1 METISPIIEVGILF
15 FVIYAILKG
24 AKGSRF
30 YQALFGVGVFIFLAL
45 ITHLLHFHVLTLLIK
60 YLLIY
65 FAISSVVIFQ
75 PEIRRFL
82 ATIGALGSI
91 ENRKDGNGVLTA
103 ELFVEIIQDLS
114 SRKMGALF
122 AFERGISLRGYEE
135 SGTPLDAV
143 ISPELIITLFT
154 PPLPLHDGG
163 IVVRNG
169 RMASAHCIFPVSN
182 NPSLVS
188 RGMRHRAA
196 VGLSEETDAL
206 VLVVS
211 EERGSIAVAH
221 NGHLFSYDG
230 PDKAASVRRWIARA
244 MSQSARQRGL
254 VRTLLNPVGEFLLK
268 HWIKPE
274 KTEKP

>member
-114 SRKMGALF
+114 SQKMGALF

-163 IVVRNG
+163 AIIRNG
-169 RMASAHCIFPVSN
+169 RLASAHCLFPVSH
-182 NPSLVS
+182 NPALAHN
-188 RGMRHRAA
+188 GMRHRAA
-196 VGLSEETDAL
+196 VGISEETDAI
-206 VLVVS
+206 VVIVS
-211 EERGSIAVAH
+211 EETGRISVAH
-221 NGHLFSYDG
+221 NGKMITYPGGSSN
-230 PDKAASVRRWIARA
+230 AAIMRWISKALPA
-244 MSQSARQRGL
+244 DVSERGFL
-254 VRTLLNPVGEFLLK
+254 PKRIKSVQKFLLGK
-268 HWIKPE
+268 MKGFGL
-274 KTEKP
+274 

>member
-163 IVVRNG
+163 AIIRNG
-169 RMASAHCIFPVSN
+169 RLARAHCLFPVSSK
-182 NPSLVS
+182 PDLSVS
-188 RGMRHRAA
+188 GMRHRAA
-196 VGLSEETDAL
+196 KALAAECDAM
-206 VLVVS
+206 VIVVS
-211 EERGSIAVAH
+211 EETGGISIAYRNSLRRKLSIKELEAEIKRH
-221 NGHLFSYDG
+221 WAELFREQ
-230 PDKAASVRRWIARA
+230 V
-244 MSQSARQRGL
+244 
-254 VRTLLNPVGEFLLK
+254 VV
-268 HWIKPE
+268 PE
-274 KTEKP
+274 KVDVEDN